1 MTLAS
6 PKFLFVPVSSAEGMG
21 EYMRSLIVANEVK
34 RRWPNATIQFI
45 LSRHAPYAS
54 TCPYPAAL
62 LDDTPT
68 KNIKAVNDFM
78 SFFQPDFVIFDA
90 SGRRSQL
97 THANKL
103 GAKVIFLSQHKRK
116 RSRGM
121 KVLRARVTDSH
132 WVVQPEFVIGPI
144 SWLDRL
150 KLKLIDKPEPT
161 VIGPIFVNPNSERQ
175 AALLKEYNLSAG
187 GFILLNAGS
196 GGHTNKQG
204 YIVEEFARAA
214 ADIYQ
219 ATRIPCVMV
228 YGPNYPNTMFDAEGV
243 TAIDELNHG
252 DFIDLLD
259 AAKVAVLSGGD
270 TLLQAIAL
278 KKPTLSVA
286 VSKDQNYRLKVC
298 KERGLTVCSD
308 SNAVLMLAGLTE
320 LIRVENLAKLESAL
334 ALCKCINGLD
344 IGMDIITDLYS
355 HKFGVQS

>member
-1 MTLAS
+1 MTLAA
-6 PKFLFVPVSSAEGMG
+6 PKFLFVPVSSAEGVG
-21 EYMRSLIVANEVK
+21 EYMRSLIIADEVK

-45 LSRHAPYAS
+45 LSRQAPYAL

-78 SFFQPDFVIFDA
+78 SFFLPDFVIFDA

-97 THANKL
+97 VHANKL

-144 SWLDRL
+144 NWLDRL

-161 VIGPIFVNPNSERQ
+161 VTGPIFVNPNRDSQ
-175 AALLKEYNLSAG
+175 AALLKQYDLTAG
-187 GFILLNAGS
+187 GFILFNAGS
-196 GGHTNKQG
+196 GGHTNSHG

-214 ADIYQ
+214 ANIYR
-219 ATRIPCVMV
+219 ATQLPCVVV
-228 YGPNYPNTMFDAEGV
+228 YGPNYPNAMPVVEGV
-243 TAIDELNHG
+243 TAIKELNHCEL
-252 DFIDLLD
+252 IDLLD
-259 AAKVAVLSGGD
+259 AAKVAILSGGD

-278 KKPTLSVA
+278 KIPTLAVA
-286 VSKDQNYRLKVC
+286 VAKDQNYRLKVC
-298 KERGLTVCSD
+298 KENGLTVGSD
-308 SNAVLMLAGLTE
+308 NDARQMSGGLIE
-320 LIRVENLAKLESAL
+320 LIKAENLGRLEAAL
-334 ALCKCINGLD
+334 AQCECINGLD
-344 IGMDIITDLYS
+344 IGMNIITDLYRK
-355 HKFGVQS
+355 KFGVSQ

>member
-1 MTLAS
+1 
-6 PKFLFVPVSSAEGMG
+6 
-21 EYMRSLIVANEVK
+21 MRSLIVANEVK
-34 RRWPNATIQFI
+34 RRWPDATIQFI

-68 KNIKAVNDFM
+68 KDIKAVNDFM

-103 GAKVIFLSQHKRK
+103 GAKVIFISQHKRK

-121 KVLRARVTDSH
+121 KILRARVTDSH

-150 KLKLIDKPEPT
+150 KLRLIEKPEPT
-161 VIGPIFVNPNSERQ
+161 VTGPIFVNPNPKNQ
-175 AALLKEYNLSAG
+175 ATLLGKYGLTAG
-187 GFILLNAGS
+187 EFILLNAGS
-196 GGHTNKQG
+196 GGHANRRG
-204 YIVEEFARAA
+204 FIVEEFALAA
-214 ADIYQ
+214 ANMYR
-219 ATRIPCVMV
+219 ATKLPCVIV
-228 YGPNYPNTMFDAEGV
+228 YGPNYPDSMTEAEGV
-243 TAIDELNHG
+243 IAINELEHG
-252 DFIDLLD
+252 AFIDLLD

-286 VSKDQNYRLKVC
+286 VSKDQHHRLKVC
-298 KERGLTVCSD
+298 ENSGLTLCSD
-308 SNAVLMLAGLTE
+308 SEAQSISDGVINLMQADNLQQLETSLAHSGC
-320 LIRVENLAKLESAL
+320 V
-334 ALCKCINGLD
+334 NGLD
-344 IGMDIITDLYS
+344 MGMNLITQLFQS
-355 HKFGVQS
+355 KFGVQ

>member
-1 MTLAS
+1 MTLGA
-6 PKFLFVPVSSAEGMG
+6 PKFLFIPVSSAEGVG
-21 EYMRSLIVANEVK
+21 EYMRSLIIADEVK

-45 LSRHAPYAS
+45 LSRQAPYAL

-78 SFFQPDFVIFDA
+78 SFFLPDFVIFDA

-121 KVLRARVTDSH
+121 KILRARVTDSH

-150 KLKLIDKPEPT
+150 KLQLIDKPEPT
-161 VIGPIFVNPNSERQ
+161 VTGPIFVNPSHVSQ
-175 AALLKEYNLSAG
+175 TALLSLYGLRKG

-196 GGHTNKQG
+196 GGHKNSRG

-214 ADIYQ
+214 ANIYQ
-219 ATRIPCVMV
+219 ATQIPCVIV
-228 YGPNYPNTMFDAEGV
+228 YGPNYPNAMFDTEGV
-243 TAIDELNHG
+243 TAIKALDHGEL
-252 DFIDLLD
+252 IDLLD
-259 AAKVAVLSGGD
+259 AAKIAVLSGGD

-286 VSKDQNYRLKVC
+286 VSKDQNYRLKAC
-298 KERGLTVCSD
+298 KESGLTVDSD
-308 SNAVLMLAGLTE
+308 SDAREMSDGLIELMK
-320 LIRVENLAKLESAL
+320 VENLGCLETAL
-334 ALCKCINGLD
+334 AQCECVNGLD
-344 IGMDIITDLYS
+344 IGMNIITDLY
-355 HKFGVQS
+355 HKKFGVQL

>member
-1 MTLAS
+1 MTQVA
-6 PKFLFVPVSSAEGMG
+6 PKFLFVPVSSAEGVG
-21 EYMRSLIVANEVK
+21 EYMRSLIVADEVK
-34 RRWPNATIQFI
+34 RRWPNATIQFV
-45 LSRHAPYAS
+45 LSRQAPYAH
-54 TCPYPAAL
+54 TCPYPTAL
-62 LDDTPT
+62 LGDTPT

-97 THANKL
+97 VHANRL

-161 VIGPIFVNPNSERQ
+161 VIGPIFVNPNLERQ
-175 AALLKEYNLSAG
+175 LKLLKEYKLTAG

-196 GGHTNKQG
+196 GGHTNSHG

-214 ADIYQ
+214 ANIFQ
-219 ATRIPCVMV
+219 ATQIPCVVV
-228 YGPNYPNTMFDAEGV
+228 YGPNYPNAMFEAEGV
-243 TAIDELNHG
+243 TAIKELNHG
-252 DFIDLLD
+252 ELIDLLD
-259 AAKVAVLSGGD
+259 AAKIAVLSGGD

-278 KKPTLSVA
+278 KKPTLAVA
-286 VSKDQNYRLKVC
+286 VAKDQNYRLRVC
-298 KERGLTVCSD
+298 KESGLIASNDCDARQMSD
-308 SNAVLMLAGLTE
+308 GLIE
-320 LIRVENLAKLESAL
+320 LIKAENLGKLETAL
-334 ALCKCINGLD
+334 AKCECINGLD
-344 IGMDIITDLYS
+344 IGMNIITDLY
-355 HKFGVQS
+355 HKKFGVQQ